1 MANPIQSTREEL
13 RPTTRQVGATAESGA
28 AEFLVSRGYRILER
42 NFRSKI
48 GELDIIAFDGDVL
61 CFVEVRS
68 RGNDRCGDAAMTVTA
83 AKQRR
88 VTRAA
93 HSYLCSRRVQFE
105 RARFDVVAITGD
117 QVTLIRDAWRLS
129 RW

>member
-1 MANPIQSTREEL
+1 MSNADAIRHEGQ
-13 RPTTRQVGATAESGA
+13 PTTRQLGTAAESGA
-28 AEFLVSRGYRILER
+28 AEFLTDQGYRIVER

-48 GELDIIAFDGDVL
+48 GELDIVAFEGTVL
-61 CFVEVRS
+61 CFIEVRS
-68 RGNDRCGDAAMTVTA
+68 RGHDRCGDAAMTVTS
-83 AKQRR
+83 AKQRQ

-93 HSYLCSRRVQFE
+93 QSFLCSRRLQFDQ
-105 RARFDVVAITGD
+105 ARFDVVAVTGG

>member
-1 MANPIQSTREEL
+1 MASDVQTTTDMG

-28 AEFLVSRGYRILER
+28 AQFLVDRGYRIVER

-48 GELDIIAFDGDVL
+48 GELDIVAYDRDVL
-61 CFVEVRS
+61 CFIEVRS
-68 RGNDRCGDAAMTVTA
+68 RGNDRCGDAAMTITA

-93 HSYLCSRRVQFE
+93 YSYLSLRRVHFAQ
-105 RARFDVVAITGD
+105 ARFDVVAVTGD

-129 RW
+129 TW